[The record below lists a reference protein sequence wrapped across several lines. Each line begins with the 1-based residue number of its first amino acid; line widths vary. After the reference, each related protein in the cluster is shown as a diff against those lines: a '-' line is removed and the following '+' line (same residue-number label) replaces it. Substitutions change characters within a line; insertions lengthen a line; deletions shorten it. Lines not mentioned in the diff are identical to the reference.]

1 MSEGMDRR
9 SFLKGTAFTA
19 IGAAIAGSM
28 AGCASEKDA
37 PRSGQELSSTD
48 GSKLDY
54 DSFETDL
61 IIVGGGNA
69 ASAAAWSALRSG
81 NQRIIMIEKG
91 PLQSSGHTNTS
102 WAGFNSYVDIDTETP
117 NFHNNVLTNAPMARN
132 ALAVFKEGGRDFD
145 HRNRG
150 VTMINHGQY
159 IPSRDEKGEIIAMG
173 GTMCLWQWFRHEL
186 DGVLAKDAISVLD
199 QTMITDV
206 IVEDNRCCGVVG
218 LHLPTGRLRVIRS
231 KATVVATSGACI
243 NYGRLGVHA
252 VSAHSVDSTFD
263 VESALYRR
271 GVGLTEAEFGSYD
284 VYNVEPRALG
294 VTAGLPLVVD
304 ADSSVD
310 SLVLENGELVF
321 SPDDDKVGGRNGKPG
336 DRNYFGQVIGKAVH
350 DNGSVYLDIRDDP
363 TKVWTSEHTLTVLK
377 DFGFDLTQTRIA
389 AAPELFDHG
398 GVPICDENNMTDIE
412 GLFWVR
418 SAGTVGEVGGASLL
432 ANHLFGNYTGYRAA
446 EYAADCDAVPSF
458 DWTQVADEYNRLVAV
473 RTATNGN
480 GLRPCAIRH
489 SIQEAFYKGFG
500 TYRTREDLESS
511 LSELERIKN
520 EDMPRQI
527 VGDDSPV
534 WNKDWKEALENECL
548 LLNAE
553 MSVRATLMREESRG
567 GYLRDDFPEKDDENW
582 ACWVVCKKNGDEMV
596 LEKQD
601 LPADAQ

>member
-19 IGAAIAGSM
+19 IGAAIASGV
-28 AGCASEKDA
+28 AGCASGEGVSQ
-37 PRSGQELSSTD
+37 SGQELSSTD

-81 NQRIIMIEKG
+81 NQRIVLIEKG
-91 PLQSSGHTNTS
+91 PRQSSGHTNTS
-102 WAGFNSYVDIDTETP
+102 WAGFNCYVDIDTTTP
-117 NFHNNVLTNAPMARN
+117 HFHHNVLANAPMARN
-132 ALAVFKEGGRDFD
+132 ALSLFEEGGRDFD

-159 IPSRDEKGEIIAMG
+159 LPSRDEKGEIIPMG

-206 IVEDNRCCGVVG
+206 IVENNRCCGVVG

-231 KATVVATSGACI
+231 KATIVATSGACI
-243 NYGRLGVHA
+243 NFGRLAVHG

-263 VESALYRR
+263 IESALYRR
-271 GVGLTEAEFGSYD
+271 GIGITETEFGSYD

-310 SLVLENGELVF
+310 SLILEDGELVF
-321 SPDDDKVGGRNGKPG
+321 SPDDERVGGRNGQPG
-336 DRNYFGQVIGKAVH
+336 DRNYFGQVIGKTIH
-350 DNGSVYLDIRDDP
+350 DKGTVYLDIRDDP
-363 TKVWTSEHTLTVLK
+363 SKVWTSEHTLAILK
-377 DFGFDLTQTRIA
+377 EFGFDLSQTKIA

-398 GVPICDENNMTDIE
+398 GAPICDENNMTEIE

-418 SAGTVGEVGGASLL
+418 SAGTVGEVGGASLM
-432 ANHLFGNYTGYRAA
+432 ANHIFGNYTGYKAA
-446 EYAADCDAVPSF
+446 EYAISCDALPAF
-458 DWTQVADEYNRLVAV
+458 NWDQVVDEYNRINSIRRAK
-473 RTATNGN
+473 NEKGI
-480 GLRPCAIRH
+480 RPPAIRH
-489 SIQEAFYKGFG
+489 SIQEAFYTGFR

-511 LSELERIKN
+511 LMELERIKKD
-520 EDMPRQI
+520 DMPLQV

-553 MSVRATLMREESRG
+553 MSIRATLMREESRG
-567 GYLRDDFPEKDDENW
+567 GYLRDDFPDADDENW

-596 LEKQD
+596 LEKQE
-601 LPADAQ
+601 LPADVQ